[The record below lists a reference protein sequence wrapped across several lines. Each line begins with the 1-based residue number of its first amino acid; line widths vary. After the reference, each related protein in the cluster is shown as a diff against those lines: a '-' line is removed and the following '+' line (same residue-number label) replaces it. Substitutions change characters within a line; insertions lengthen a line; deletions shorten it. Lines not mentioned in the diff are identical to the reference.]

1 MPLVPLGPG
10 WYPQIEGLLRSLGRT
25 LPSAVL
31 PPLSRFLDEVV
42 KWNAQVDLT
51 AAKTP
56 GELVD
61 LMLADAI
68 MLADWAERWGGT
80 WGDVGSGAGAPGLP
94 LAILV
99 PKVSMT
105 LVEPKVKRVAFLR
118 SVLGALARPD
128 VSVVRC
134 RSQELPEKSWDVA
147 ISRATLPPPEWL
159 REGAR
164 LAKRAVGVLVARA
177 ELPRLAAWKLDA
189 ERDYAWPSSGA
200 PRKLAFFVTQM
211 SPSATDPASDSS

>member
-10 WYPQIEGLLRSLGRT
+10 WYPLVEDLLRSLGRT

-42 KWNAQVDLT
+42 RWNAQVDLT

-68 MLADWAERWGGT
+68 MLVDWAERWGGV

-94 LAILV
+94 LAILA
-99 PKVSMT
+99 PQLSMT

-118 SVLGALARPD
+118 SVLGAVARPD
-128 VSVVRC
+128 VQVIRS
-134 RSQELPEKSWDVA
+134 RSQELPGKSWSVA
-147 ISRATLPPPEWL
+147 ISRATLPPPDWL

-164 LAKRAVGVLVARA
+164 LATDAVGVLVARA
-177 ELPRLAAWKLDA
+177 ELPRCSGWCLDA
-189 ERDYAWPSSGA
+189 ERDYAWPSNGA
-200 PRKLAFFVTQM
+200 PRKLAFFV
-211 SPSATDPASDSS
+211 PEPAQN